1 MRGEHLL
8 GRARREWRA
17 AGDQL
22 ITERPHGVDVHAM
35 IEVRIRGR
43 LLRRHVRRGSERDP
57 GGREPLTTRGLAQ
70 RLGNA
75 EVHDERV
82 PAREQHVVRLDVAM
96 RDAVRVGVGER
107 VHDLHE
113 DLHRVVDRQLAVP
126 GEPVAQRLAFHVRH
140 HIVEEPARL
149 A

>member
-1 MRGEHLL
+1 MIAASAGGHAGRHLVT
-8 GRARREWRA
+8 GSGACETCA
-17 AGDQL
+17 AS
-22 ITERPHGVDVHAM
+22 TSWVVPAVN
-35 IEVRIRGR
+35 
-43 LLRRHVRRGSERDP
+43 
-57 GGREPLTTRGLAQ
+57 GGRPAI
-70 RLGNA
+70 NS

-126 GEPVAQRLAFHVRH
+126 VEPVAQRLAFHVRH